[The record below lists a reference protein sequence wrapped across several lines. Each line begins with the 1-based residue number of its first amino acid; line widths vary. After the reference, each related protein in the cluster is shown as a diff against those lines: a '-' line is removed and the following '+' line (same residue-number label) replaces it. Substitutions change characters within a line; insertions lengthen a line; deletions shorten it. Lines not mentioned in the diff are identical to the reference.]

1 MTIPANGMCLPNS
14 FCSASGNS
22 LRLRPQAER
31 PAGPGQSRHPRPMQ
45 AGLQRLVGEGLDF
58 PPAGVYG
65 FAFTLPAAFTPN
77 DQGQAQRPVPNLF
90 PTTTS
95 SSSPNWLSQFVNT
108 AITPDSAT
116 GGDCYYPQ
124 LPGGTNCPVLP

>member
-1 MTIPANGMCLPNS
+1 MPPNS
-14 FCSASGNS
+14 FCSASGISCGCALKPSDPLALANPGI
-22 LRLRPQAER
+22 LAQCKQAR
-31 PAGPGQSRHPRPMQ
+31 SVWSVKA
-45 AGLQRLVGEGLDF
+45 LDF